1 MAKLYNIMLVILVLF
16 LSGCNDNLTE
26 TNTIKKDILIKQIA
40 LAEDESI
47 KLPPEGLIP
56 CIYDYE
62 VKENIKTILIEVVD
76 YTDVNNSY
84 VTNSYAFKINEE
96 TLEGKIYIKYFTD
109 NNELSIEIKSG
120 KQINK
125 ISNVL
130 EIYDKTDG
138 YVVVPYCNESILK
151 KGKPIPLYNILYAD
165 GFSSDIEE
173 FPKNP
178 KHRKDNYS
186 SAYQITITFLDKYIN
201 VK

>member
-1 MAKLYNIMLVILVLF
+1 
-16 LSGCNDNLTE
+16 
-26 TNTIKKDILIKQIA
+26 IKQIA

-120 KQINK
+120 KQINN
-125 ISNVL
+125 S
-130 EIYDKTDG
+130 
-138 YVVVPYCNESILK
+138 
-151 KGKPIPLYNILYAD
+151 
-165 GFSSDIEE
+165 
-173 FPKNP
+173 
-178 KHRKDNYS
+178 
-186 SAYQITITFLDKYIN
+186 TFA
-201 VK
+201 